1 MENIGQRIRNYRRR
15 QNLTQ
20 GKLAEYLGV
29 TDQAVSKWERGTAV
43 PDIALLAPLTR
54 LLGCTAD
61 ELLGIR
67 MPQTEEERDFEK
79 RVERIIKEERG
90 DLPPTFDFQKA
101 ADYLKNDW
109 FKGPAFSGREI
120 DDEVIRNSVTWLME
134 IDEHGGEWLDP
145 LGGHA
150 LNYEDFHERLRER
163 ALAGDRDALDLF
175 ASLEPTE
182 QRREG
187 YHRVFALCHVLGATE
202 IVNIGCGTVPY
213 VGMLLQHTG
222 FRYTGIS
229 AAGIEEGGP
238 ERFNRLLR
246 DYAPDV
252 RFLTAK
258 WPDCEI
264 ETGDGAI
271 GLMFLCHTADE
282 DAEKCFGAL
291 SAQFSRAVVQVNDA
305 QQETAFRRA
314 FSGFQVRI
322 LWEQRHLGRFSGV
335 ERFRQA
341 LYFVTKFR
349 EDIALLDEIGY
360 EWGDA
365 RFYVG
370 DVHFEQAYYERWRA
384 AVQES
389 ETAKE
394 EAERRDRAYRMVN
407 HLRDEMASLSARDD
421 EERRV
426 LDTQAGAYSDSLL
439 ERTIGGARL
448 FTVYQAKKNPERL
461 IRGGEE
467 DFLLAAGTEEFEG
480 ILYEYAIW
488 AAGGLAR
495 TFECRELHPE
505 RDPDPYDPGL
515 PLRRE
520 QTEKTL
526 QWIRSGGEK
535 ENRELL

>member
-1 MENIGQRIRNYRRR
+1 MENIGKRIREYRRR

-109 FKGPAFSGREI
+109 FKGPAFSGLEI

-145 LGGHA
+145 LGGCA

-175 ASLEPTE
+175 ASLESTE

-187 YHRVFALCHVLGATE
+187 YRRVFELCHVLGATE
-202 IVNIGCGTVPY
+202 IVNIGCGLVPY
-213 VGMLLQHTG
+213 VGMLLRYTG

-229 AAGIEEGGP
+229 AAGIAEGGP

-246 DYAPDV
+246 DFAPNV
-252 RFLTAK
+252 RFLTAE

-264 ETGDGAI
+264 EAGEGAI
-271 GLMFLCHTADE
+271 GLMFLCHTHDKE
-282 DAEKCFGAL
+282 PEKCFGAL
-291 SAQFSRAVVQVNDA
+291 SRQFSRAVVQVNDA
-305 QQETAFRRA
+305 QQETAFRTA
-314 FSGFQVRI
+314 FSGYQVRI
-322 LWEQRHLGRFSGV
+322 LWEKRQLGRFSGL
-335 ERFRQA
+335 ERYRQA

-389 ETAKE
+389 EAAKE
-394 EAERRDRAYRMVN
+394 EAERRERAYRMVN
-407 HLRDEMASLSARDD
+407 RLRDNLASICARDD
-421 EERRV
+421 EERRI
-426 LDTQAGAYSDSLL
+426 LETQQGVRADSLL
-439 ERTIGGARL
+439 DRTVGGARL
-448 FTVYQAKKNPERL
+448 TTAYRAEGNPERL
-461 IRGGEE
+461 TRGGEG
-467 DFLLAAGTEEFEG
+467 DYLLAGGTEEFEG
-480 ILYEYAIW
+480 TTYEFAVYAMD
-488 AAGGLAR
+488 GLAR
-495 TFECRELHPE
+495 TFECREAHPE

-515 PLRRE
+515 PFRRE
-520 QTEKTL
+520 KTENTL
-526 QWIRSGGEK
+526 QWLRDTGEEK
-535 ENRELL
+535 RELI

>member
-1 MENIGQRIRNYRRR
+1 MENFGHRIREYRIR

-20 GKLAEYLGV
+20 GRLAEYLGV
-29 TDQAVSKWERGTAV
+29 TDQAVSKWERGTAM
-43 PDIALLAPLTR
+43 PDIALLPPLTR
-54 LLGCTAD
+54 IFGCTAD

-67 MPQTEEERDFEK
+67 MPQNEEQRAFEE
-79 RVERIIKEERG
+79 RVERIIKEERS
-90 DLPPTFDFQKA
+90 DLPPTFDFRKA
-101 ADYLKNDW
+101 ADYLQNDW
-109 FKGPAFSGREI
+109 FKSPAFIGQEI
-120 DDEVIRNSVTWLME
+120 DDALIRNSVAWLME
-134 IDEHGGEWLDP
+134 IDEHGGEWVDP
-145 LGGHA
+145 LGSYA
-150 LNYEDFHERLRER
+150 LNYQDFCESLCER

-175 ASLEPTE
+175 AVLEPTE

-187 YHRVFALCHVLGATE
+187 YRRVFALCHVLGATE
-202 IVNIGCGTVPY
+202 IVNIGCGSVPY

-264 ETGDGAI
+264 EVGEEAI
-271 GLMFLCHTADE
+271 GLMFLCHTHDE
-282 DAEKCFGAL
+282 EPEKCFGAL
-291 SAQFSRAVVQVNDA
+291 SRQFSRAVVQVNDA
-305 QQETAFRRA
+305 EQETAFRRA

-365 RFYVG
+365 RFYDG
-370 DVHFEQAYYERWRA
+370 DVHFESSYYERWRKA
-384 AVQES
+384 IQES
-389 ETAKE
+389 GAAKE
-394 EAERRDRAYRMVN
+394 EAERRERAYRMAN
-407 HLRDEMASLSARDD
+407 HLREDMVSLCARDD
-421 EERRV
+421 EERRI
-426 LDTQAGAYSDSLL
+426 LETQAGAVADSLL
-439 ERTIGGARL
+439 ERTVGGARL
-448 FTVYQAKKNPERL
+448 LTVYRAEGNPKRL
-461 IRGGEE
+461 TRGGEE
-467 DFLLAAGTEEFEG
+467 DFLLAAGTEAFEETA
-480 ILYEYAIW
+480 YEYAIW

-495 TFECRELHPE
+495 TFACCERHPD

-515 PLRRE
+515 PFRRE
-520 QTEKTL
+520 QTEKNL
-526 QWIRSGGEK
+526 QWLRSGGEK
-535 ENRELL
+535 EKRELL

>member
-43 PDIALLAPLTR
+43 PDIALLVPLTR

-67 MPQTEEERDFEK
+67 MPQNEEQRAFEE
-79 RVERIIKEERG
+79 RVERIIKEERS
-90 DLPPTFDFQKA
+90 DLPPTFDFRKA
-101 ADYLKNDW
+101 ADYLQNDW
-109 FKGPAFSGREI
+109 FKSPAFSGQEI
-120 DDEVIRNSVTWLME
+120 DDALIRNSVAWLME
-134 IDEHGGEWLDP
+134 IDEHGGEWVDP
-145 LGGHA
+145 LGSYA
-150 LNYEDFHERLRER
+150 LNYQDFCESLCER

-175 ASLEPTE
+175 AVLEPTE

-187 YHRVFALCHVLGATE
+187 YRRVFALCHVLGATE
-202 IVNIGCGTVPY
+202 IVNIGCGPVPY

-252 RFLTAK
+252 RFLPAK

-264 ETGDGAI
+264 EVGEEAI
-271 GLMFLCHTADE
+271 GLMFLCHTHDE
-282 DAEKCFGAL
+282 EPEKCFGAL
-291 SAQFSRAVVQVNDA
+291 SRQFSRAVVQVNDA
-305 QQETAFRRA
+305 EQETAFRRA

-349 EDIALLDEIGY
+349 EDIALLDEIEY

-365 RFYVG
+365 RFYDG
-370 DVHFEQAYYERWRA
+370 DVHFESSYYERWRKA
-384 AVQES
+384 IQES
-389 ETAKE
+389 GAAKE
-394 EAERRDRAYRMVN
+394 EVERRERAYRMAN
-407 HLRDEMASLSARDD
+407 HLRDNLASICARDD
-421 EERRV
+421 EERRI
-426 LDTQAGAYSDSLL
+426 LETQQGVRADSLL
-439 ERTIGGARL
+439 DRTVGGARL
-448 FTVYQAKKNPERL
+448 TTAYRAEGNPERL
-461 IRGGEE
+461 IRGG
-467 DFLLAAGTEEFEG
+467 DGDYLLAGGTEEFEG
-480 ILYEYAIW
+480 TTYEFAVYAMD
-488 AAGGLAR
+488 GLAR
-495 TFECRELHPE
+495 TFECREAHPE

-515 PLRRE
+515 PFRRE
-520 QTEKTL
+520 KTENTL
-526 QWIRSGGEK
+526 RWLRNVGKEK
-535 ENRELL
+535 WERI